1 MNPTIRT
8 CRKENRLC
16 MAKSGMIRAFRTTQ
30 QIIIRFGRHDKLICM
45 CKIKLAHQL
54 VRANFKCN
62 HRHMKS
68 EHTVHLLLGQ
78 LNRLAAVAIAMTL
91 RQLVLQC
98 L

>member
-1 MNPTIRT
+1 MNPTLRI
-8 CRKENRLC
+8 CRKENRVC
-16 MAKSGMIRAFRTTQ
+16 MTKSGMIRAFKTTQ
-30 QIIIRFGRHDKLICM
+30 QIIIGFGRHDKLICI
-45 CKIKLAHQL
+45 CKIKLVHQL

-62 HRHMKS
+62 HQHMKS

-78 LNRLAAVAIAMTL
+78 LDRLTAAAIAMAL